1 MSNELTVDIAGWVD
15 RARTDPARH
24 LERMATEI
32 VMTAIGRATGLRD
45 DIYLKGGILM
55 GLAYGSPRGTADLDY
70 TAIIEPDPENV
81 TRIRADLETSLRATP
96 PLIGYPDIEC
106 RIQSFERR
114 PRAEGFGGYTAPA
127 LIVGI
132 GYARRDMP
140 QFRHLT
146 KLQCPDVVRV
156 DISFREPVATPDTI
170 RLVQSGVAIK
180 AYALIDIIAEKL
192 RAFLQQEARNRSR
205 RQDIYDLAHLIE
217 RFGFDEAE
225 LRATHDLLLA
235 KCRARNIAPSID
247 SIDDPLLKARA
258 KAEWRTMEIEIGA
271 VPNFDERHEV
281 VRGFY
286 RRLPWAGA

>member
-1 MSNELTVDIAGWVD
+1 MSNELTVDVAAWVD
-15 RARTDPARH
+15 RARADPVRH
-24 LERMATEI
+24 LERMVTEI
-32 VMTAIGRATGLRD
+32 VMTAIGRATGLRE

-81 TRIRADLETSLRATP
+81 TRIRADLETSLRITP
-96 PLIGYPDIEC
+96 LSIGYPDIEC
-106 RIQSFERR
+106 RIQSFVHK
-114 PRAEGFGGYTAPA
+114 PRAKGFGDHTAPA
-127 LIVGI
+127 LNVGI
-132 GYARRDMP
+132 GYARRDTP

-146 KLQCPDVVRV
+146 KLQCPDIVRV
-156 DISFREPVATPDTI
+156 DISFREPVAAPDTI

-217 RFGFDEAE
+217 RFAFDEPE
-225 LRATHDLLLA
+225 LRAIHDLLIA
-235 KCRARNIAPSID
+235 KCRARDIAPTIE
-247 SIDDPLLKARA
+247 SIDDPKLKARA

-271 VPNFDERHEV
+271 VPDFDERHEV

-286 RRLPWAGA
+286 RRLPWTEA

>member
-1 MSNELTVDIAGWVD
+1 MSSELAVDIAGWVD
-15 RARTDPARH
+15 RARADPVRH

-32 VMTAIGRATGLRD
+32 VMTAIGRASGLRD

-70 TAIIEPDPENV
+70 TAIAEPDPANV

-96 PLIGYPDIEC
+96 SLIGYPDIEC
-106 RIQSFERR
+106 RIQSFEHR
-114 PRAEGFGGYTAPA
+114 PRAEGFGGFTAPA

-132 GYARRDMP
+132 GYARRDTP

-156 DISFREPVATPDTI
+156 DISFREPVSTPDTI

-217 RFGFDEAE
+217 RFAFDETE
-225 LRATHDLLLA
+225 LRAIHDLLHA
-235 KCRARNIAPSID
+235 KCRARNIAPSVE
-247 SIDDPLLKARA
+247 SIDDPKLKARA
-258 KAEWRTMEIEIGA
+258 KAEWRTMEIEIGT
-271 VPNFDERHEV
+271 VPDFDERHGI

-286 RRLPWAGA
+286 RRLPWAEV